1 MATTRLM
8 PLHTGKGRTV
18 GAAIRDII
26 NYVANPE
33 KTDHS
38 QLITSYQ
45 CDSRMADAEFLFS
58 KKLYA
63 QKTGRTR
70 GRDNVIAYHLRQS
83 FSPGEITPQ
92 EANRLG
98 RELAFRF
105 TKGNHAFIVCTHID
119 KAHIHNHIIWNST
132 SLDHTRKF
140 RDFRRSAMAVHRLN
154 DTICVENGYSVVPA
168 SARTGKSYNKWLGD
182 NARLSHRER
191 LRLAIDEALE
201 QKPQSFDVLLS
212 ILREMGYEIKDGNN
226 PSFRGEGQKRFIR
239 MDTLGAEYSAADLRA
254 VVAGKRV
261 HKPRKPQIQKAKQT
275 NQLLIDI
282 QAKLCE
288 GKGVGYERW
297 AKKFNLKQM
306 ARTIAFLQEHQLLNY
321 ATLSEKASAAS
332 ERYSRLSAEIRD
344 AEKRMTEI
352 QIMRTQIINYAK
364 TRETYTAY
372 RKAGYSKQFLSEH
385 ESDILLHKAAKRYF
399 DKQGLER
406 LPSVRSLQEEYADL
420 MARKKTAYTDYHTA
434 RSEMKEMLTAKA
446 NVDQILGEEPSR
458 KSEQKEK
465 DGSARS

>member
-1 MATTRLM
+1 MA
-8 PLHTGKGRTV
+8 LHTGKGRTV
-18 GAAIRDII
+18 GTAIRDII
-26 NYVANPE
+26 SYVANPE
-33 KTDHS
+33 KTDHG

-45 CDSRMADAEFLFS
+45 CDSRIADAEFLFS
-58 KKLYA
+58 KKLYT

-83 FSPGEITPQ
+83 FLPGEITPQ

-98 RELAFRF
+98 RELALRF

-140 RDFRRSAMAVHRLN
+140 RDFRRSAMAVRRLN
-154 DTICVENGYSVVPA
+154 DTICVENGYSIVAA
-168 SARTGKSYNKWLGD
+168 SARTGKSYNKWLG
-182 NARLSHRER
+182 NSSKMSHRES
-191 LRLAIDEALE
+191 LRLAIDAALE

-212 ILREMGYEIKDGNN
+212 LLREMGYEIKDGNN
-226 PSFRGEGQKRFIR
+226 PSFQGEGQKRFIR
-239 MDTLGAEYSAADLRA
+239 MDTLGVGYSAAELRA
-254 VVAGKRV
+254 VVAGERV
-261 HKPRKPQIQKAKQT
+261 HKPRKTQIQKIKQT

-282 QAKLCE
+282 QAKLSE

-306 ARTIAFLQEHQLLNY
+306 ARTIAYLQDHQLLNY

-332 ERYSRLSAEIRD
+332 ERHSRLSAEIRD

-372 RKAGYSKQFLSEH
+372 RKAGYSKKFLSEH
-385 ESDILLHKAAKRYF
+385 ESDILLHKAAKHFF
-399 DKQGLER
+399 DKKGLER
-406 LPSVRSLQEEYADL
+406 LPSVRSLQAEYADL
-420 MARKKTAYTDYHTA
+420 MARKKAAYAEYHAA
-434 RSEMKEMLTAKA
+434 RREMKEMLAAKA
-446 NVDQILGEEPSR
+446 NVDHILSDVPR
-458 KSEQKEK
+458 LKYEQKEK